1 MGKQYNKV
9 IKRRRRAA
17 YIAKRKAAV
26 KELVS
31 KSSKG
36 ASKAKPAKAKVTRKA
51 AAPKKAKVVEKT
63 PEPVAEKANPTDVI
77 GTEEASNASATKEA
91 PKEAVAVKEEKPQE
105 ESKDSAES

>member
-63 PEPVAEKANPTDVI
+63 PATDNKLKTPTKQRKRSKSIKDQSL
-77 GTEEASNASATKEA
+77 EEI
-91 PKEAVAVKEEKPQE
+91 KEEEHEQTFRVGNE
-105 ESKDSAES
+105 YA

>member
-63 PEPVAEKANPTDVI
+63 PEPIAEKADPTDII
-77 GTEEASNASATKEA
+77 GSEKDEAATASQKPKAKEKA
-91 PKEAVAVKEEKPQE
+91 PKE
-105 ESKDSAES
+105 ESEDSAES

>member
-36 ASKAKPAKAKVTRKA
+36 VSKAKPAKAKVTRKA

-63 PEPVAEKANPTDVI
+63 PEPIAEKADPTDII
-77 GTEEASNASATKEA
+77 GSEKDEAATAPQKPKAKEKA
-91 PKEAVAVKEEKPQE
+91 PKE
-105 ESKDSAES
+105 ESEDSAES

>member
-17 YIAKRKAAV
+17 YIAKRKDAA

-63 PEPVAEKANPTDVI
+63 PEPVAEKADPTDII
-77 GTEEASNASATKEA
+77 GSEKEEAVTAPQKPKAKEKA
-91 PKEAVAVKEEKPQE
+91 PKE
-105 ESKDSAES
+105 ESDDSSES

>member
-36 ASKAKPAKAKVTRKA
+36 VSKAKSPRANVTRKA
-51 AAPKKAKVVEKT
+51 AAPKKAKVVEKA
-63 PEPVAEKANPTDVI
+63 PEPVAEKADPTDII
-77 GTEEASNASATKEA
+77 GSEKEETVAA
-91 PKEAVAVKEEKPQE
+91 PKEPKAKEKAPKEESE
-105 ESKDSAES
+105 DSSES

>member
-36 ASKAKPAKAKVTRKA
+36 ASKAKPA
-51 AAPKKAKVVEKT
+51 KAKVVEKT